1 VTAQA
6 RRSHSEPTT
15 SRGRFPVRCR
25 EPPVS
30 YRPGHSALPGPRC
43 RPGGGLERLG
53 GGDTGKSAA
62 KPSRVRWAVRSGA
75 EECSGPHLGFRPELR
90 SAPDLPSAAPEREET
105 PGRSGPGLRRTRT
118 RSGASVERVG
128 RAEQVVG
135 HLETGETAPHRLFVA
150 GCQRRLRDVLRDHVL
165 AEPDPDSAPVLP
177 RRHFRDGHNL
187 SPRNSQPLQPVG
199 LTGCHGSNGARAQRD
214 RSRTWTGPLPDLFR
228 TSRGHLGDSTLS
240 WGISRDNV

>member
-1 VTAQA
+1 VIAQA
-6 RRSHSEPTT
+6 RRSHSGAGHL
-15 SRGRFPVRCR
+15 RGWLSVRCQ

-53 GGDTGKSAA
+53 GGDTGSSTAR
-62 KPSRVRWAVRSGA
+62 PSRVDGRCG
-75 EECSGPHLGFRPELR
+75 PELR
-90 SAPDLPSAAPEREET
+90 SAPDHTWVSSGTEECLGPSRAVPEREEP
-105 PGRSGPGLRRTRT
+105 PGHSEPGLRRTR
-118 RSGASVERVG
+118 RHQVSVGAVVW
-128 RAEQVVG
+128 AEYVVRDS
-135 HLETGETAPHRLFVA
+135 ETGETAPHRLLVA
-150 GCQRRLRDVLRDHVL
+150 GRQRRLRDVLSDHVL
-165 AEPDPDSAPVLP
+165 AEPDPNSAPVLS
-177 RRHFRDGHNL
+177 RRHFRDGHYF
-187 SPRNSQPLQPVG
+187 SPRNSEPLQPVG